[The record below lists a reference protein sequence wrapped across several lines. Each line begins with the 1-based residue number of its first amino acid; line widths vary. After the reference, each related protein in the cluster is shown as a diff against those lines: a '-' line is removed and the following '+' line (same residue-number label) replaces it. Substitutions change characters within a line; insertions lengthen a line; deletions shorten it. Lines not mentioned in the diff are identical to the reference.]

1 MEKEQIIK
9 SLDQQDMESFSD
21 EQLRQAQS
29 LFVKRLTRKARDI
42 VRDALVGKEEDIVRA
57 LTTPPFA
64 YTTPDI
70 KVSPGCT
77 IRLQSLNND
86 QVVDAYRQVDD
97 FMRREDANNLRVSN
111 ELNMALLSHSLVKM
125 NNVDFGGVDGVEN
138 YHELVRSD
146 PKTARLVLNEVREKR
161 RAALGALP
169 MPITSRLIE
178 FYLAFQTAVDSAANG
193 ENIGDLLGK

>member
-146 PKTARLVLNEVREKR
+146 PKTARMVLNEVREKR

>member
-9 SLDQQDMESFSD
+9 SLDQQDMEALSD

-125 NNVDFGGVDGVEN
+125 NSVDFGGVDGVEN

-146 PKTARLVLNEVREKR
+146 PKTARMVLNEVREKR